1 MAYMAIS
8 FMTCISMHK
17 KGPIQQMNREGG
29 YGYFFWK
36 YRDGFCISGKW
47 KQKCYI
53 LPEQERIIT
62 FLSDIADDSDDLIQ
76 SMEKNLFGL

>member
-1 MAYMAIS
+1 
-8 FMTCISMHK
+8 
-17 KGPIQQMNREGG
+17 MNREGG
-29 YGYFFWK
+29 YGYYFWK

-62 FLSDIADDSDDLIQ
+62 FLSDITDDSDDLIL
-76 SMEKNLFGL
+76 SMEKNILGL